1 MAFINL
7 QLLFQ
12 NGLDT
17 TLAHEALDRVFGQ
30 GTLPIRVEWEQ
41 KLASLPSTV
50 NVASCDWQMGE
61 ELRDFY
67 ENNYPDVNQRVI
79 VVFVLNSIMGT
90 RTFFGCSRHPT
101 GMPGTVLAQRALADD
116 LQYTLAHEVGHLL
129 GLGHVGNTSQL
140 MFEDTSAL
148 TADPP
153 LLTED
158 EQSQMRQSGLVIP
171 EADDNDVRWF
181 LEGGAPDFRFLT
193 YRLGVAALPVLERM
207 VRGGATEETT
217 DIIHRCRA
225 AHAAALYG
233 PDGLEILRLATLR
246 HQPLAL
252 RCEATRAIA
261 SMVSQEPTGRPLLE
275 TLTTDTDRRVKSVA
289 TRQLKRINSR

>member
-7 QLLFQ
+7 HLLFQ

-17 TLAHEALDRVFGQ
+17 TLAHEALDRAFGQ

-50 NVASCDWQMGE
+50 NVASCDWQIGE

-79 VVFVLNSIMGT
+79 VVFVLNSIIGT

-116 LQYTLAHEVGHLL
+116 LQYTLAHEIGHLL
-129 GLGHVGNTSQL
+129 SLGHAGNTSQL

-158 EQSQMRQSGLVIP
+158 EQSRMRQSRLVIP

-181 LEGGAPDFRFLT
+181 LVGGAPDFRFLT
-193 YRLGVAALPVLERM
+193 QRLGVAALPVLERM
-207 VRGGATEETT
+207 VRGGETEDT
-217 DIIHRCRA
+217 DILHRCRA

-233 PDGLEILRLATLR
+233 SDGLEILRLATLP
-246 HQPLAL
+246 HQPSVL
-252 RCEATRAIA
+252 RRDATRAIA
-261 SMVSQEPTGRPLLE
+261 LTTSQEPAGRPLLE
-275 TLTTDTDRRVKSVA
+275 ALTTDADRRVKSVA
-289 TRQLKRINSR
+289 TRQLKRINGL